1 MLKCRRPLAGD
12 AVYVFAPASS
22 MSPISEKMVAIGVA
36 NLARL
41 GLRVKFGARVRA
53 TGPLGIATRDDRLS
67 DIYCALRDPQVAV
80 MMSVFGGYNS
90 NQLLPA
96 LDFSVVRQF
105 PKLWVGYSDISALLN
120 ALHAQLGMPGICGM
134 GFASFCDPG
143 LTDEALTVFKKI
155 LDAQAPLDYAWPAR
169 SAEDLWFLKP
179 DLGPRDWHA
188 CDAPA
193 SIRHGRARGIAAGGN
208 FDTLMA
214 LAGTRHMPSLAGKV
228 LFLESAFDESPGKF
242 LRLLTQLTQQ
252 VDFNALAGLVFG
264 KFARDHLF
272 QKDPAL
278 LRRVVLDEVG
288 EASGFPI
295 VCNTP
300 FSHADPIFAFPTGC
314 TADLCAGDAVRL
326 TCHLDQLY

>member
-1 MLKCRRPLAGD
+1 MLKCRRPAAGD

-22 MSPISEKMVAIGVA
+22 MSPISEKMIGIGVA

-41 GLRVKFGARVRA
+41 GLAVKFGERVRSC
-53 TGPLGIATRDDRLS
+53 GPLGIATRADRLS
-67 DIYCALRDPQVAV
+67 DIYCGLRDPQVSV

-90 NQLLPA
+90 NQLLHA
-96 LDFSVVRQF
+96 LDYAVVRQF

-120 ALHAQLGMPGICGM
+120 ALYAELGMPGICGM

-155 LDAQAPLDYAWPAR
+155 LDAQSPLDYAWPAR
-169 SAEDLWFLKP
+169 SAEDLWFLKT

-188 CDAPA
+188 CDTPA
-193 SIRHGRARGIAAGGN
+193 TIRHGRAQGIAVGGN

-214 LAGTRHMPSLAGKV
+214 LAGTRHMPALAGKV

-242 LRLLTQLTQQ
+242 LRLLTQLVQQ
-252 VDFNALAGLVFG
+252 SDFNALGGLVFG
-264 KFARDHLF
+264 KFAREHLF

-278 LRRVVLDEVG
+278 FHQVVLDEIG
-288 EASGFPI
+288 DATRFPI

-300 FSHADPIFAFPTGC
+300 FSHADPIFAFATGC
-314 TADLCAGDAVRL
+314 TAEISAGDAVRL
-326 TCHLDQLY
+326 TCLPHQLY